1 MTKMSVLQI
10 KPHSDGS
17 FEFAPDGEPAIVAEI
32 HDAHDALADFA
43 AWQPERPGQWWLRHG
58 DIAVL
63 GGHALA
69 VAAYH
74 GDSIR
79 LCGTPQDWF
88 RTHRRGVCVLLW
100 GAPLDELFDG
110 VGSVECDSPELQ
122 QRFVAALRR
131 WEPRVTSPRR
141 ARHAA

>member
-17 FEFAPDGEPAIVAEI
+17 FEFAPDGEPAIVATI
-32 HDAHDALADFA
+32 HDANGVLADFA
-43 AWQPERPGQWWLRHG
+43 AWQPERPGQWWLRRG

-88 RTHRRGVCVLLW
+88 RTHRRGACVLLW
-100 GAPLDELFDG
+100 TAPLDGLFDG
-110 VGSVECDSPELQ
+110 VGSVECDSPALH
-122 QRFVAALRR
+122 QRFLKALRS
-131 WEPRVTSPRR
+131 WEPRVIVQQG
-141 ARHAA
+141 ARHGA